1 MLGINLP
8 DIILLGTLY
17 PIIHFFLRD
26 CDFQQQQR
34 WCIVRGT
41 SSKTSGFAGKLIS
54 GWRGGGREVC
64 KQCAYIVHNAID
76 HDSGWSEQ
84 NMSSEWDVELRI
96 RYHWIIPKD
105 KNKK

>member
-41 SSKTSGFAGKLIS
+41 SSKTSGFAGKLTNNQ
-54 GWRGGGREVC
+54 RTL
-64 KQCAYIVHNAID
+64 VHGIPR
-76 HDSGWSEQ
+76 
-84 NMSSEWDVELRI
+84 RI
-96 RYHWIIPKD
+96 RSATTEYRLIAQSKR
-105 KNKK
+105 